1 AEAADD
7 PGAESRGG
15 ALRQRRG
22 VEDLPPAAHR
32 ADERAGRGADP
43 RSEGCRL
50 LDARIGVKTALV
62 TGAARGIGRASAEA
76 LRKAGCKVIGLDREQ
91 CDVVYDLSDIAG
103 IGLMVQKLGEIDILV
118 NNAGVQT
125 AVTIDRYTDE
135 ARRRILTV
143 NLEAPVELIRAVSK
157 QMVARGAGRVVNL
170 ASVAAYTAHT
180 DLWYG
185 VTKAG
190 VVSFTR
196 SFAALLGPQGI
207 QVNAVAPGPIDTP
220 LLDKAQPERAQEL
233 MTKVYT
239 RRKGQPEEVA
249 EAIRWLALDA
259 PEIIN
264 GAVLDITD
272 GCFLR

>member
-1 AEAADD
+1 M
-7 PGAESRGG
+7 PN
-15 ALRQRRG
+15 
-22 VEDLPPAAHR
+22 
-32 ADERAGRGADP
+32 
-43 RSEGCRL
+43 
-50 LDARIGVKTALV
+50 TALV
-62 TGAARGIGRASAEA
+62 TGAARGIGRATAEA
-76 LRKAGCKVIGLDREQ
+76 LRNAGCNVIGLDREA
-91 CDVVYDLSDIAG
+91 CDVVYDLTDIAG
-103 IGLMVQKLGEIDILV
+103 IPRMVESLGEIDILV

-125 AVTIDRYTDE
+125 AVAIDRYTVE
-135 ARRRILTV
+135 ARRRILAV
-143 NLEAPVELIRAVSK
+143 NLEAPVELIRALSK
-157 QMVARGAGRVVNL
+157 QMVARKSGRIINL
-170 ASVAAYTAHT
+170 ASIAAYGAHT

-220 LLDKAQPERAQEL
+220 LLDKAQPERVQEL

-239 RRKGQPEEVA
+239 RRKGRPDEVA

-259 PEIIN
+259 PPIIN

-272 GCFLR
+272 GSFLR

>member
-1 AEAADD
+1 
-7 PGAESRGG
+7 
-15 ALRQRRG
+15 
-22 VEDLPPAAHR
+22 LPN
-32 ADERAGRGADP
+32 
-43 RSEGCRL
+43 
-50 LDARIGVKTALV
+50 TALV
-62 TGAARGIGRASAEA
+62 TGAARGIGRATAEA
-76 LRKAGCKVIGLDREQ
+76 LRKADCNVIGLDREE
-91 CDVVYDLSDIAG
+91 CDVVYDLTDIAG
-103 IGLMVQKLGEIDILV
+103 IPRMAESLGEIDILV

-125 AVTIDRYTDE
+125 AVAIDRYTVE
-135 ARRRILTV
+135 ARRRILAV
-143 NLEAPVELIRAVSK
+143 NLEAPVELIRALSK
-157 QMVARGAGRVVNL
+157 QMVARKSGRIINL
-170 ASVAAYTAHT
+170 ASIAAYGAHT

-220 LLDKAQPERAQEL
+220 LLDKAQPERVLEL

-239 RRKGQPEEVA
+239 RRKGRPDEVA

-259 PEIIN
+259 PPIIN

-272 GCFLR
+272 GSFLR

>member
-1 AEAADD
+1 
-7 PGAESRGG
+7 
-15 ALRQRRG
+15 
-22 VEDLPPAAHR
+22 
-32 ADERAGRGADP
+32 
-43 RSEGCRL
+43 
-50 LDARIGVKTALV
+50 VKTALV
-62 TGAARGIGRASAEA
+62 TGAASGIGHAVSE
-76 LRKAGCKVIGLDREQ
+76 LFGKSGFKVISLDREAIPGGIT
-91 CDVVYDLSDIAG
+91 YDLIDLAG
-103 IGLMVQKLGEIDILV
+103 IPKLVDSLGEIDVLV
-118 NNAGVQT
+118 NNAGVQN
-125 AVTIDRYTDE
+125 AVSIENYSE
-135 ARRRILTV
+135 EQRRRILRI

-157 QMVARGAGRVVNL
+157 QMVKRRSGRIVSL

-220 LLDKAQPERAQEL
+220 LLDKAQPERVEQL
-233 MTKVYT
+233 MKVVYT
-239 RRKGQPEEVA
+239 RRKGRPEEVA
-249 EAIRWLALDA
+249 EAIRWLAADA

-264 GAVLDITD
+264 GAVIDVTD